1 MYQLCIQREFE
12 AFHHLIGGD
21 WGAENQ
27 PHSHHYRVEVIL
39 EGLQLDEHGYLVDLV
54 DLEAQLQR
62 AVDHYSRQVL
72 NDLPAF
78 ASLNPSLEHFCRI
91 FCHEL
96 SSSIQTP
103 HLHAITLR
111 LWENEIAW
119 ASYRWERT

>member
-12 AFHHLIGGD
+12 AFHHLTGGD
-21 WGAENQ
+21 WGAENL

-62 AVDHYSRQVL
+62 VADHYSRQVL

-96 SSSIQTP
+96 SSCIETP